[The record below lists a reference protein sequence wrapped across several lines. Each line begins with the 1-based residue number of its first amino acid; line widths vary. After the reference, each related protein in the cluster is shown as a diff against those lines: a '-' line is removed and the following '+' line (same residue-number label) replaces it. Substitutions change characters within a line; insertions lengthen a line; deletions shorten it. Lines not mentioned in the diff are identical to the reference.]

1 MTKKEAGEMLP
12 IVQAMQ
18 LLAAH
23 DYTPLGP
30 LITGREFPLL
40 VQQQQV
46 VFVAKLITAAEL
58 PIAKKLEA
66 QPIPLM
72 PHVQAVLQA
81 PDCRLSIE
89 TLINGHPL
97 ADELAHQGTFSSAE
111 VKQVALDI
119 GQSLHQLAQ
128 LGIVH
133 RDIKL
138 SNIMVSHRHYYLIDI
153 SAAREYQRNKSSDTR
168 LLGTSGFAAPENY
181 GFAQTDGR
189 SDIYSLGIVLNC
201 LLTGN
206 VPTTRQA
213 TMTQLTTDEYW
224 RPIIER
230 ATAIDPQQR
239 YQTATAFLAAIT
251 PQQRSKP
258 TLVQGKRWL
267 LRMWP
272 RVRKIL
278 WWSYAVLWLIIVLAS
293 FTDSQPL
300 DQIITLSAIFIMIGL
315 PVVLHLVNRWLYDR
329 VNQLGKFHYRWWLR
343 AAEAIMVLLL
353 ISWIGQYMP

>member
-1 MTKKEAGEMLP
+1 MLP

-46 VFVAKLITAAEL
+46 VFVAKLITPAEL
-58 PIAKKLEA
+58 RIAEKLKVQPIA
-66 QPIPLM
+66 LM
-72 PHVQAVLQA
+72 PRVQAVLQA
-81 PDCRLSIE
+81 PDCQLSIE
-89 TLINGHPL
+89 TLINGHSL
-97 ADELAHQGTFSSAE
+97 ADELAHQGTFNPTD
-111 VKQVALDI
+111 VQQVALDVS
-119 GQSLHQLAQ
+119 QSLQQLAQ

-133 RDIKL
+133 RDVKL
-138 SNIMVSHRHYYLIDI
+138 SNIMVSHQHYYLIDI
-153 SAAREYQRNKSSDTR
+153 SAAREYQHDKSSDTR

-213 TMTQLTTDEYW
+213 SMTKLTTDEYW

-239 YQTATAFLAAIT
+239 YQTATDFLAAIT
-251 PQQRSKP
+251 PQQPSKLTASQVKQWLP
-258 TLVQGKRWL
+258 TA
-267 LRMWP
+267 WP
-272 RVRKIL
+272 RLKKAL
-278 WWSYAVLWLIIVLAS
+278 WWSYVGLWLVIVLAS
-293 FTDSQPL
+293 FTDPHPR
-300 DQIITLSAIFIMIGL
+300 DQVVTLSAIFIMIGL
-315 PVVLHLVNRWLYDR
+315 PVVMHLVNRWVCRR
-329 VNQLGKFHYRWWLR
+329 VNQGNWVRYRWWLR
-343 AAEAIMVLLL
+343 AAEAIVVLVL
-353 ISWIGQYMP
+353 ISWIGQFMS